1 MKKLLQTMTFGIALT
16 ASVEAAEWHEW
27 NTAVGNGHFYTV
39 TDTAMTWFDAR
50 SEAADAGGYLTSIG
64 SIEELDFIRT
74 TFGRTELFWTG
85 LSTING
91 NAAFE
96 WDNGEPITFT
106 YFGAHQPDS
115 GQTSAVVINQT
126 NSRGFT
132 RGFFFDAQP
141 GQLYRGIIENNTDPN
156 AQIPDDDDPTD
167 PKVNPVPDG
176 GATAILLGG
185 ALIGMA
191 LYRGRR
197 R

>member
-1 MKKLLQTMTFGIALT
+1 MKKLLQTIIFGTALT
-16 ASVEAAEWHEW
+16 GSVEAAEWREW
-27 NTAVGNGHFYTV
+27 NTGAGNGHFYAV

-50 SEAADAGGYLTSIG
+50 AEAATAGGYLTSIG
-64 SIEELDFIRT
+64 SIAELDFVRT
-74 TFGRTELFWTG
+74 TFGRAELFWTG

-96 WDNGEPITFT
+96 WDSGEPLTFT
-106 YFGAHQPDS
+106 YFGAHQPDAS
-115 GQTSAVVINQT
+115 RTSAVVINHV

-141 GQLYRGIIENNTDPN
+141 TQLYRGIIESNTDPN
-156 AQIPDDDDPTD
+156 AQNPDNPT
-167 PKVNPVPDG
+167 NPVPDG
-176 GATAILLGG
+176 GATAILLG
-185 ALIGMA
+185 ASLVAVA